1 MNENQNVNLSS
12 LEEIGHYFVLEKK
25 EIKNYEKL
33 SNLILLCLNNQK
45 KIKFNMKKNNILTNY
60 NGKKLIVKSIK
71 KI

>member
-1 MNENQNVNLSS
+1 MNQNQSIDLNS

-45 KIKFNMKKNNILTNY
+45 KIKFNMKKNNILSNY
-60 NGKKLIVKSIK
+60 NGKKLIVESILK
-71 KI
+71 